1 MNVVGV
7 DPSLTGTGLAAVYE
21 TPGMSSFDRIETK
34 PTGRDLESRRQRL
47 VGIVERVAWFVTV
60 HRPAL
65 VVIESPSFGSRS
77 KGAAVYE
84 RAGLYWLTVDAIA
97 RLGHGYR
104 CEVIEAAPTQR
115 AKYATGNGSASKV
128 SVVERTLAEHPQ
140 LARKTHSDDEIDAYV
155 LGSIGRRV
163 LGIQTDSDQDY
174 RDEVAAKVAAQRGR
188 S

>member
-1 MNVVGV
+1 MNVVGI

-21 TPGMSSFDRIETK
+21 TPGLSSFDRIETK
-34 PTGRDLESRRQRL
+34 PTLRNVEARRLRL
-47 VGIVERVAWFVTV
+47 TFIVERVAWFVTV
-60 HRPAL
+60 HRPEI

-84 RAGLYWLTVDAIA
+84 RAGLYWLIVDAIA
-97 RLGHGYR
+97 RLGHGFR

-155 LGSIGRRV
+155 LGQIGRRI
-163 LGIQTDSDQDY
+163 LGISTDANEDY